1 MLKNVILIVS
11 VLLLSQTSLAQRII
25 AHKNQNGT
33 YTTKAKVVQNDTI
46 PHVNLSTYVY
56 FGDRKF
62 KSQQAYKRYK
72 NLQRNV
78 VKVYPYAKLAGK
90 KYLELK
96 PILDTLTDNRIRKKY
111 FKEIEKELLK
121 TYGNE
126 LKELTITQ
134 GRILIKLIDRETS
147 QTSYDLVDDM
157 RGHFSAFFW
166 QSIAKLFGNDLKADY
181 DPNGADALIEE
192 IILQIENGQI

>member
-1 MLKNVILIVS
+1 MIIGVI
-11 VLLLSQTSLAQRII
+11 LLLSIHVQAQKII

-33 YTTKAKVVQNDTI
+33 YTTKATVVQNDTI
-46 PHVNLSTYVY
+46 PQVNLTTYVF
-56 FGDRKF
+56 FGERKF
-62 KSQQAYKRYK
+62 KSQRAYKQYK

-90 KYLELK
+90 KYMELK
-96 PILDTLTDNRIRKKY
+96 PILDTVTDNRIRKKY

-134 GRILIKLIDRETS
+134 GRILIKLIDRETT
-147 QTSYDLVDDM
+147 QTSYDLLDDM

-166 QSIAKLFGNDLKADY
+166 QGIAKLFGNDLKADY
-181 DPNGADALIEE
+181 DPTGADALIEE